1 MSDDIAAMFIP
12 RFAENARAYLATAT
26 EATTRRDPTALA
38 VVVRHMHSIAGEAG
52 LLGLRDV
59 VNLARD
65 GEARAKRLSSEPTD
79 QAVDAMTRALGALR
93 AAIDDVVARH
103 PAPAPRP
110 PDG

>member
-79 QAVDAMTRALGALR
+79 QAVDAYRAALAVAPDNAAARHNLAAALGEAG
-93 AAIDDVVARH
+93 
-103 PAPAPRP
+103 P
-110 PDG
+110 P